1 MATAAAHAGTE
12 ASLPLVGTMIDHILM
27 NPMLR
32 AKIRGVSLGA
42 SHAGVCNYHLSVVAR
57 IALRWALPAIVSSG
71 RSRDFRR
78 VRPQYVKRG
87 QKLVELPARVF
98 AQERPWMWR

>member
-1 MATAAAHAGTE
+1 MATAAARAGTE

-27 NPMLR
+27 NPMLH

-57 IALRWALPAIVSSG
+57 IALRQALPAVVSCSG

-78 VRPQYVKRG
+78 VRPQYVQRG
-87 QKLVELPARVF
+87 RS
-98 AQERPWMWR
+98 